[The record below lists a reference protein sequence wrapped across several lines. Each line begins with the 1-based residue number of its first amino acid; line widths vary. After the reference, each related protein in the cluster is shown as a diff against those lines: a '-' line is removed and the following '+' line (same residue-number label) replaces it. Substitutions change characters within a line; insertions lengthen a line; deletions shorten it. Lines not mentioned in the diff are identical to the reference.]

1 MIRTRAWVPRHEKLP
16 EPPAPPVRIEAD
28 TKTIAILALM
38 IVAMTG
44 MICGLCYRVSDLEAQ
59 IVTMSR

>member
-1 MIRTRAWVPRHEKLP
+1 MKSYQSRLPRRS
-16 EPPAPPVRIEAD
+16 RIEAD

-38 IVAMTG
+38 IVAMTA